1 MTDRATYEEQIAAN
15 ANWNF
20 AANLWDIGFITLGT
34 GLVSRQTIMPLLVSE
49 LTDSKIAI
57 GLVPAIWS
65 LGFLLP
71 QLLTANF
78 TERLRVNKPFVM
90 LLGGF
95 GERGPY
101 LLMALSVLAFAQTAP
116 GLALALLLLMMAV
129 SSTCAGVANP
139 AWYAMIAKVIPVA
152 RRGLWSGLSRSMGA
166 LLGIAGGLL
175 SGWMLANWAFPQ
187 NYGYLFLIAFAIVAI
202 SWLGLA
208 ANREPPSLTVKPR
221 SSLRAYLKRLP
232 GVLRRDPNYVR
243 FLIASSMVN
252 LGAMAG
258 GFYTVY
264 GKENVEGALAQ
275 VGTLTAV
282 LVGTQAIAN
291 LLWGLLA
298 DRKGNKAVLVSG
310 ALGMALTAAV
320 AWWTHS
326 FAWLVA
332 TFVLYG
338 ISLSASFVSRMTIIL
353 EFCEPEDRPTYIGL
367 SSTLLA
373 PTRALGPV
381 LGGWLATLVD
391 YRGMFLV
398 ALALSLVGGLMLLG
412 WVQEPRRTTDDRR
425 PTTDAPSTAAEGV

>member
-1 MTDRATYEEQIAAN
+1 
-15 ANWNF
+15 
-20 AANLWDIGFITLGT
+20 
-34 GLVSRQTIMPLLVSE
+34 
-49 LTDSKIAI
+49 
-57 GLVPAIWS
+57 
-65 LGFLLP
+65 
-71 QLLTANF
+71 
-78 TERLRVNKPFVM
+78 
-90 LLGGF
+90 
-95 GERGPY
+95 
-101 LLMALSVLAFAQTAP
+101 
-116 GLALALLLLMMAV
+116 MAV
-129 SSTCAGVANP
+129 SSTSAGVANP
-139 AWYAMIAKVIPVA
+139 AWYAMIAKVIPVE
-152 RRGLWSGLSRSMGA
+152 RRGLWSGLSRSLGA

-175 SGWMLANWAFPQ
+175 SGSMLATWAFPT

-221 SSLRAYLKRLP
+221 TSLGAYLKRLP

-243 FLIASSMVN
+243 FLIARSVAN

-258 GFYTVY
+258 GFYMVF

-282 LVGTQAIAN
+282 LVGTQAVAN

-298 DRKGNKAVLVSG
+298 DRKGNKAVLVAG

-320 AWWTHS
+320 AWWTSS
-326 FAWLVA
+326 FAWLVV

-373 PTRALGPV
+373 PTQALGPV

-391 YRGMFLV
+391 YRAMFLV
-398 ALALSLVGGLMLLG
+398 ALALSLAGGLMLLG
-412 WVQEPRRTTDDRR
+412 WVREPRRAERA
-425 PTTDAPSTAAEGV
+425 PAPSVADLPSPAAYADE